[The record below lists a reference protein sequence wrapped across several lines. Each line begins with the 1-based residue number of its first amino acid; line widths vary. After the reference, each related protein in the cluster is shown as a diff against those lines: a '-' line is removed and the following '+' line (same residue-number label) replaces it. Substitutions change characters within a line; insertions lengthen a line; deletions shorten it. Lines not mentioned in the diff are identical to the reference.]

1 MKKITDYLPK
11 TSTNTVL
18 VQAKID
24 NELHASVKQRMKTDN
39 IGWHD
44 LIEAACKMYVN
55 EKQSKK

>member
-11 TSTNTVL
+11 SNLSTVL

-24 NELHASVKQRMKTDN
+24 SELHANVKQKMKSDN